1 MPIGIVEFGM
11 IGTIIVPGP
20 PRFGSEHRMLG
31 YGLRG
36 QKPVLQFPRALKLVK
51 VLRSEKVEIFL

>member
-1 MPIGIVEFGM
+1 
-11 IGTIIVPGP
+11 
-20 PRFGSEHRMLG
+20 MLG
-31 YGLRG
+31 DGLRG